1 MTSEPVAVK
10 IARDWDIEKSA
21 FEDLDFVAI
30 GIGDEGHFQA
40 AGGELFAPASG
51 PDFDAGFFE
60 GVAVFDDI
68 VHAECGVHQV
78 FWTGRGVVG
87 RVAELEEDVVSGEFE
102 EGEAIAL
109 RGVLGL
115 GEEVAERLVKGDGSV
130 QMADTDAGV
139 KEADH
144 GGRTVDWI
152 GGYAK
157 SRMDGVLY
165 FWGDQ
170 SGTPRR
176 TGGLKS

>member
-1 MTSEPVAVK
+1 MV
-10 IARDWDIEKSA
+10 IGKSS

-30 GIGDEGHFQA
+30 GIGDEGHFEA
-40 AGGELFAPASG
+40 AGGELFAPAGG
-51 PDFDAGFFE
+51 PDFDAGFLD
-60 GVAVFDDI
+60 GVAIFNDV

-78 FWTGRGVVG
+78 FWTGGGVFW

-102 EGEAIAL
+102 EGEAVTL
-109 RGVLGL
+109 GGVLGL
-115 GEEVAERLVKGDGSV
+115 GEEVAEGLVKGDGSV
-130 QMADTDAGV
+130 QMADSDAGV
-139 KEADH
+139 KETDH

-152 GGYAK
+152 GGFAK

-176 TGGLKS
+176 TSGLKS